1 MTKTTPKM
9 VTVKSKSDPSVS
21 PINNQQVEGDTLNVG
36 TVPIG
41 TYDVSISGD
50 GYSQQG
56 LAVDVQKDTTMTV
69 RLAPY
74 TYELNIAIANEQ
86 IGMSAYTLKLT
97 DKIREL
103 TYTLS
108 NDQGTDKHVQGLPY
122 SDYKLEITSGS
133 YTHLSQTDFTLN
145 RATTVTLSK

>member
-9 VTVKSKSDPSVS
+9 VTVKLKSDPSVI

-56 LAVDVQKDTTMTV
+56 LAIDVQKDTTMTV

-74 TYELNIAIANEQ
+74 TYELNIAMANEQ
-86 IGMSAYTLKLT
+86 IGLSAYTLKLT

-108 NDQGTDKHVQGLPY
+108 NDQGTDKNVQGLPY

-133 YTHLSQTDFTLN
+133 YTHLSETDFTLN